1 MNSIE
6 VLRQSFEQVAGHLA
20 NLELVQSIVAET
32 TKKGGSIEDIIQM
45 LENKMNDSEVTLR
58 TDLRI
63 LVNEIR
69 HMARKSSG

>member
-20 NLELVQSIVAET
+20 NLELVRSVIDEVSE
-32 TKKGGSIEDIIQM
+32 KDESIEDIIQM
-45 LENKMNDSEVTLR
+45 LEGKMNDSEATLR

-69 HMARKSSG
+69 HMARKSNG

>member
-1 MNSIE
+1 MNSVE

-20 NLELVQSIVAET
+20 NLELIRTIVAET
-32 TKKGGSIEDIIQM
+32 TEEGGSIEDIIQM
-45 LENKMNDSEVTLR
+45 LEDKMNDSEVTLR